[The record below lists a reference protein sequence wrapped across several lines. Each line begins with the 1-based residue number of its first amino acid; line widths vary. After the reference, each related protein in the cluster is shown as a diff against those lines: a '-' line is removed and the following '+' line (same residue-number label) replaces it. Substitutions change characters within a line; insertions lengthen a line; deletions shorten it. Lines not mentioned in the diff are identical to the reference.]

1 MRLAIFLFS
10 LAWGGGACYFQA
22 QAQTPPLPPQG
33 EYVVRV
39 LVTPQMETTLSSP
52 VLGRIR
58 SINVTLGAAFE
69 KGKLLVRFYCDEQAA
84 RVAIGVA
91 EVAAA
96 RENHEAK
103 LRLQG
108 LQSAAEIEVA
118 LAAAALEKARAQLAL
133 YRTQAA
139 ECIVRAPFTGRAAKI
154 HVKPHQSVTAGQ
166 PLIDIVSEDPPKLR
180 LNVPSRWLAWLAVG
194 RTFTVTIDETYRS
207 YQARVTAIN
216 ARVDAASQSVEIE
229 GVVTKPG
236 PELLPGMSGTA
247 LFDQR

>member
-1 MRLAIFLFS
+1 MKVAVLLLS
-10 LAWGGGACYFQA
+10 LVVGAGSIYSQAHAQGISAPLGGDYI
-22 QAQTPPLPPQG
+22 
-33 EYVVRV
+33 VRV
-39 LVTPQMETTLSSP
+39 LVASEIETTLASP
-52 VLGRIR
+52 LLGRVR
-58 SINVTLGAAFE
+58 KLNVSLGSGFRKGETL
-69 KGKLLVRFYCDEQAA
+69 VVFYCEEQAA
-84 RVAIGVA
+84 RTAMGAA

-139 ECIVRAPFTGRAAKI
+139 ECVMKAPFAGRAAKV

-166 PLIDIVSEDPPKLR
+166 PLVDIVSDAPPKLR
-180 LNVPSRWLAWLAVG
+180 LNVPSKWLAWLKIG
-194 RTFTVTIDETYRS
+194 RVFTVTIDENYRTY
-207 YQARVTAIN
+207 QGQVTAIN
-216 ARVDAASQSVEIE
+216 ARVDAASQSVELE
-229 GVVTKPG
+229 AAVKNPG

-247 LFDQR
+247 LFDTR

>member
-1 MRLAIFLFS
+1 MRRALFLFS
-10 LAWGGGACYFQA
+10 LVWGAGGTYACA
-22 QAQTPPLPPQG
+22 QAQVPPTPPQG
-33 EYVVRV
+33 EYIVRV

-58 SINVTLGAAFE
+58 SVNVTLGASFR
-69 KGKLLVRFYCDEQAA
+69 KGEHLVAFYCDEQAA
-84 RVAIGVA
+84 RVAMGVA

-139 ECIVRAPFTGRAAKI
+139 ECIVRAPFAGRAAKI

-180 LNVPSRWLAWLAVG
+180 LNVPSKWLAWLTVG
-194 RTFTVTIDETYRS
+194 RVFTVTIDETYRS
-207 YQARVTAIN
+207 YQAHVTAIN

-229 GVVTKPG
+229 GVVDKPD
-236 PELLPGMSGTA
+236 PKLLPGMSGTA
-247 LFDQR
+247 LFDLR

>member
-1 MRLAIFLFS
+1 M
-10 LAWGGGACYFQA
+10 GA
-22 QAQTPPLPPQG
+22 

-39 LVTPQMETTLSSP
+39 LVAPEIETTLASP
-52 VLGRIR
+52 LLGRV
-58 SINVTLGAAFE
+58 SKLNLSLGSRFE
-69 KGKLLVRFYCDEQAA
+69 KGKPLVVFYCGEQAA
-84 RVAIGVA
+84 RTAMGAA

-108 LQSAAEIEVA
+108 LQSAAEVEVA

-133 YRTQAA
+133 YQTQAA
-139 ECIVRAPFTGRAAKI
+139 ECIVKAPFAGRAAKI

-166 PLIDIVSEDPPKLR
+166 PLVDIVTETPPKLR
-180 LNVPSRWLAWLAVG
+180 LNAPSKWLAWLTRG
-194 RTFTVTIDETYRS
+194 RVFTVTIDETYRT

-216 ARVDAASQSVEIE
+216 ARVDAASQTVELE
-229 GVVTKPG
+229 ATVNNPG

-247 LFDQR
+247 VFDLPR